1 MTSKVPPNHQIET
14 NIEKEENINQE
25 SSLNARRTVA
35 RSYNIWKIRLIN
47 YLNKVEDNDTPS
59 RFGSCNEYT
68 FGINENIRPPSVPLV
83 KKNENSESK
92 QDPKSPHE

>member
-1 MTSKVPPNHQIET
+1 MLQVLFNIQYSIEWKLVQN
-14 NIEKEENINQE
+14 NIG
-25 SSLNARRTVA
+25 
-35 RSYNIWKIRLIN
+35 KICLIN

-68 FGINENIRPPSVPLV
+68 FGINENIRPPSVPSV

>member
-1 MTSKVPPNHQIET
+1 MTSKVPKKQIE
-14 NIEKEENINQE
+14 EENNQNQQQQPE
-25 SSLNARRTVA
+25 SLNARRTVA
-35 RSYNIWKIRLIN
+35 RSMNIWKIRLIN

-68 FGINENIRPPSVPLV
+68 FGINENIRPPSVPSV

>member
-1 MTSKVPPNHQIET
+1 MTSKVPPNHQIEE

-35 RSYNIWKIRLIN
+35 RSMNIWKIRLIN
-47 YLNKVEDNDTPS
+47 YLNKVEDNDSPS

-68 FGINENIRPPSVPLV
+68 FGIHENIRPSSSV
-83 KKNENSESK
+83 KKSSSSETK
-92 QDPKSPHE
+92 QDPYSPQPSA

>member
-1 MTSKVPPNHQIET
+1 MTSKVPPNHQIEA
-14 NIEKEENINQE
+14 NSEKEENINQE

-59 RFGSCNEYT
+59 QFGSCNKYT
-68 FGINENIRPPSVPLV
+68 LEIN
-83 KKNENSESK
+83 
-92 QDPKSPHE
+92 

>member
-1 MTSKVPPNHQIET
+1 MLQVLFNIQCSIEWKLVQN
-14 NIEKEENINQE
+14 NIG
-25 SSLNARRTVA
+25 
-35 RSYNIWKIRLIN
+35 KICLIN

-68 FGINENIRPPSVPLV
+68 FGINENIRPPSVPSV

>member
-14 NIEKEENINQE
+14 NIEKEEE

-68 FGINENIRPPSVPLV
+68 FGINENIRPPPVPSV

>member
-1 MTSKVPPNHQIET
+1 MTSKVPKKQIE
-14 NIEKEENINQE
+14 EENNQNQQQPE
-25 SSLNARRTVA
+25 SLNARRTVA
-35 RSYNIWKIRLIN
+35 RSMNIWKIRLIN

-68 FGINENIRPPSVPLV
+68 FGINENIRPPSVPSV

>member
-14 NIEKEENINQE
+14 NIEKEEE

-47 YLNKVEDNDTPS
+47 YLNKVEDNETPS

-68 FGINENIRPPSVPLV
+68 FGINENIRPPSVPSV

>member
-14 NIEKEENINQE
+14 NIEKEEE